1 MILSL
6 VVAIAGVF
14 AAAILRGFTGFG
26 FGLAAVPVLSLA
38 LPPTQVV
45 PLVVALQTVIG
56 LAGLR
61 AAWAVC
67 DWEAVGVLTPG
78 LVLGVPLG
86 LLILTALPPDPVRLA
101 IGVVI
106 ACSVWLIR
114 RGIRLPP
121 NPSRLVAGSVGLA
134 SGIIS
139 GLASMGG
146 PPVIVYLLAL
156 GHSAARMRATAIVYF
171 MLAACVSLIP
181 MAVHGMVTAEI
192 LAWTA
197 ACVPVL
203 LLGSALGSWS
213 FRRAPPHHHRLVA
226 LTTLS
231 ALAALLIAR
240 AGLGLLRG

>member
-6 VVAIAGVF
+6 ALAMAGVF

-26 FGLAAVPVLSLA
+26 FGLAAVPLLSLA
-38 LPPTQVV
+38 LPPAQVV
-45 PLVVALQTVIG
+45 PLVVTLQALVG
-56 LAGLR
+56 LSGLR
-61 AAWAVC
+61 AAWTGC
-67 DWEAVGVLTPG
+67 DWQAVGVLAPG

-106 ACSVWLIR
+106 AFSVWLIR

-121 NPSRLVAGSVGLA
+121 HPSPLLAGSVGLA
-134 SGIIS
+134 SGVIS

-146 PPVIVYLLAL
+146 PPIVVYLLAL
-156 GHSAARMRATAIVYF
+156 GHSAARMRATAIIYF

-181 MAVHGMVTAEI
+181 MTARGMITAEI
-192 LAWTA
+192 LTWTA
-197 ACVPVL
+197 ACMPVL
-203 LLGSALGSWS
+203 LLGSALGSWC
-213 FRRAPPHHHRLVA
+213 FRHAKPRHHRLVA

-231 ALAALLIAR
+231 ALAVLLIAR
-240 AGLGLLRG
+240 AGLGHLGG